1 MISKVSAS
9 FICLVALQ
17 AMTCGIATAGLVLEK
32 KAEPELSSP
41 AQRPTRLVD
50 QSARLGKVS
59 KINRQRIDL
68 ESRVSSRITQSG
80 SPPVEL
86 PILVG
91 FGKSVTLEDSLRQ
104 ILPAGWSA
112 FSDQDL
118 EMDTKVDW
126 QGTRTWPLA
135 LQTVL
140 ASRDMRA
147 HIDWNEQEIMLFVPQ
162 PKESAPLEAKV
173 LEAEEAAKA
182 SPNGVKKRAGEVIWE
197 LSPERSL
204 RENFRMWAGQAGWTL
219 VWNAVKGDRVID
231 YPVDALIEFKG
242 DAVGVNGAMA
252 RVIAAYS
259 DADFPLE
266 IEFFRGNKVAEV
278 RLHRVVDASSP
289 ATNAS
294 QK

>member
-1 MISKVSAS
+1 
-9 FICLVALQ
+9 
-17 AMTCGIATAGLVLEK
+17 
-32 KAEPELSSP
+32 
-41 AQRPTRLVD
+41 
-50 QSARLGKVS
+50 
-59 KINRQRIDL
+59 
-68 ESRVSSRITQSG
+68 
-80 SPPVEL
+80 
-86 PILVG
+86 
-91 FGKSVTLEDSLRQ
+91 
-104 ILPAGWSA
+104 
-112 FSDQDL
+112 
-118 EMDTKVDW
+118 MDTKVDW

-147 HIDWNEQEIMLFVPQ
+147 HIDWTEQEIMLFVPQ
-162 PKESAPLEAKV
+162 AKENTTPLEAKV
-173 LEAEEAAKA
+173 LEAEEATKP
-182 SPNGVKKRAGEVIWE
+182 SPNGVKKRGGEIIWE

-219 VWNAVKGDRVID
+219 VWNAVKGDRVVD

-242 DAVGVNGAMA
+242 EAVGVNGAMA

-278 RLHRVVDASSP
+278 RLHRVVDASTAP
-289 ATNAS
+289 AQS